1 MDMIKDTDEHAVRS
15 DALGKVRE
23 KGHRASVPS
32 PDASLYQYLH
42 MFTKLEGLQT
52 LYFCNSYRGFIM

>member
-1 MDMIKDTDEHAVRS
+1 MVRIKDTDEHAVGS
-15 DALGKVRE
+15 DAQGKLSGKE
-23 KGHRASVPS
+23 HRAPMPS

-52 LYFCNSYRGFIM
+52 LYFWNSYKVFLM